1 MAGST
6 IMVLQ
11 STQLW
16 ASLQAVATADLRL
29 WSLHSLQ
36 ALLSLFEQDKGIVI
50 ALSVSFAALAVMLVL
65 LILLTI

>member
-6 IMVLQ
+6 IVVLQ

-16 ASLQAVATADLRL
+16 ASLQAVATADLRF

-36 ALLSLFEQDKGIVI
+36 ALLSLFEQDNGIVI
-50 ALSVSFAALAVMLVL
+50 ALGVSFAALAVMLVL